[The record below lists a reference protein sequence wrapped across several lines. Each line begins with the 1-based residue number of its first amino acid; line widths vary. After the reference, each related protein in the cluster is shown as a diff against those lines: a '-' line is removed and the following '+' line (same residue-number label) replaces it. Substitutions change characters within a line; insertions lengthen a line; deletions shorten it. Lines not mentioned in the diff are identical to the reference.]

1 MIVCSCNVLTDK
13 AIRTACHSE
22 RPRTT
27 GEVYGCLGC
36 SPQCGRCAR
45 TIKTILDQAWAASAR
60 PAARSARCLVWRF
73 RFPRKRSDKPL
84 GFYLRDFDVS
94 STLRQALG
102 ALHLLTPLFR
112 TGPIYLDRNE
122 GESGMKGD
130 PKVIDYLNK
139 GLRSELTAINQYW
152 LHYRILDNWGLKNL
166 AKKWKAESIEEMH
179 HADKFAERILFLD
192 GFPNMQ
198 VLDPLRIGQDVKEI
212 LEADLAAE
220 VDARSLYQEAATYCH
235 AVKDYVSRDL
245 FEELMKDEEHHIDF
259 LEEQL
264 DLVAKLGVQL
274 YSQHHIGK
282 LDDD

>member
-1 MIVCSCNVLTDK
+1 
-13 AIRTACHSE
+13 
-22 RPRTT
+22 
-27 GEVYGCLGC
+27 
-36 SPQCGRCAR
+36 
-45 TIKTILDQAWAASAR
+45 
-60 PAARSARCLVWRF
+60 
-73 RFPRKRSDKPL
+73 
-84 GFYLRDFDVS
+84 
-94 STLRQALG
+94 
-102 ALHLLTPLFR
+102 
-112 TGPIYLDRNE
+112 
-122 GESGMKGD
+122 MKGD
-130 PKVIDYLNK
+130 AKVIEYLNR

-152 LHYRILDNWGLKNL
+152 LHYRLLDNWGLKDL
-166 AKKWKAESIEEMH
+166 AKTWRKESIEEMV
-179 HADKFAERILFLD
+179 HADKLTDRIIFLD

-235 AVKDYVSRDL
+235 SVKDYVSRDL